1 MYPPQRVVE
10 PVLVGVLDHD
20 RHSGLIVQVPDGMI
34 RYSCGDWD
42 WYALRQTG
50 LLERSAAILWPSQAA
65 LGRKQLPGPF
75 SPVAVS

>member
-1 MYPPQRVVE
+1 MKKTNDQ
-10 PVLVGVLDHD
+10 PVSVKC
-20 RHSGLIVQVPDGMI
+20 SNCGLIVQVPDGMI

>member
-1 MYPPQRVVE
+1 M
-10 PVLVGVLDHD
+10 
-20 RHSGLIVQVPDGMI
+20 QVPDGMI